1 MADDDCGEHCPF
13 LNRSDRR
20 CSAFLSLD
28 RIAHAFD
35 YCFGGYKSCPMYL
48 ELLAERRVRRICG
61 MLAAPADS
69 VTNNAV
75 LPHAATA
82 SRPLVQI
89 TVCGPST
96 SPAAGRSAGSH
107 RFAQSAAAA

>member
-1 MADDDCGEHCPF
+1 MADDGCGEHCPF

-35 YCFGGYKSCPMYL
+35 YCFGGYKACPMYL
-48 ELLAERRVRRICG
+48 EMLAERRVRRVCG
-61 MLAAPADS
+61 MLTPPAPQ
-69 VTNNAV
+69 TAV
-75 LPHAATA
+75 SAHAAAA
-82 SRPLVQI
+82 SRSVVQI
-89 TVCGPST
+89 TVSGPSGT
-96 SPAAGRSAGSH
+96 GAAARAD